1 MLAGLGVGGL
11 AVELAVRPTLE
22 NVVGGFVLFA
32 DAPVRVG
39 EFCRFGDK
47 LGTIEAIGLRSV
59 RVRGIDRT
67 VITIPNAD
75 FSQLELVNFSRR
87 DSILLQTTVQL
98 VYETTPDQMRLV
110 LSRLRD
116 LLIEHPKISPEPARV
131 RFIGYGESSL
141 DVEIFAYVMTR
152 DFNEF
157 LEIQEDVNL
166 HIKDIVE
173 DSGSGFAF
181 PSRTLYVTR
190 PEDPEQS
197 IPR

>member
-1 MLAGLGVGGL
+1 
-11 AVELAVRPTLE
+11 
-22 NVVGGFVLFA
+22 
-32 DAPVRVG
+32 
-39 EFCRFGDK
+39 
-47 LGTIEAIGLRSV
+47 
-59 RVRGIDRT
+59 
-67 VITIPNAD
+67 
-75 FSQLELVNFSRR
+75 VNFSRR

-116 LLIEHPKISPEPARV
+116 LLIEHPKISPDPARV

-181 PSRTLYVTR
+181 PSRTLYVTQ
-190 PEDPEQS
+190 PEDPEPS
-197 IPR
+197 IPK